1 MKKFNS
7 DSRFVKKESDRSSS
21 RGPKKFGRSGFGKS
35 GGKDFGKGSFEKQMH
50 QATCDNCGTSCEVPF
65 KPTGGK
71 PIYCRDCFRKMEGS
85 EAPRRF
91 DRPERSRFARP
102 DRFGPKEHSGPG
114 GGDQIQKELEKINVK
129 LDKILRSLEG
139 E

>member
-1 MKKFNS
+1 MEEKMKKFDRDNKFEKKGS
-7 DSRFVKKESDRSSS
+7 SRPPS
-21 RGPKKFGRSGFGKS
+21 RGPKKFGPR
-35 GGKDFGKGSFEKQMH
+35 GGKDFGKGSFDKQMH
-50 QATCDNCGTSCEVPF
+50 PATCDSCGTSCEVPF

-91 DRPERSRFARP
+91 DRPERPRFSRP
-102 DRFGPKEHSGPG
+102 DRFAPREHSSPG
-114 GGDQIQKELEKINVK
+114 GGDQVQKELDKINIK
-129 LDKILRSLEG
+129 LDKILRALEG